1 MENLLDQVEPIE
13 DLLDQVESIER
24 IWETDSLTE
33 ISETVE
39 ELKELFF
46 SRYSYSDDVE
56 WLINVGSLVHSLCE
70 QTGNEDHH
78 MYPKEEFIESY
89 VTG

>member
-1 MENLLDQVEPIE
+1 MGGEIPPFQKESKMSENISFLQM
-13 DLLDQVESIER
+13 
-24 IWETDSLTE
+24 TE
-33 ISETVE
+33 ILSPINNDVE
-39 ELKELFF
+39 KLKEIFF
-46 SRYSYSDDVE
+46 SRYSYSNDVD
-56 WLINVGSLVHSLCE
+56 WLVDVGSIIHDLCE

>member
-1 MENLLDQVEPIE
+1 MENFNQYRTETELLEQVEP
-13 DLLDQVESIER
+13 LER
-24 IWETDSLTE
+24 IWETESLTE
-33 ISETVE
+33 ISDTVE

-46 SRYSYSDDVE
+46 SRYSYSDDVD
-56 WLINVGSLVHSLCE
+56 WLISVGSLVHTLCE
-70 QTGNEDHH
+70 QTGNEDYH

>member
-1 MENLLDQVEPIE
+1 METFDQYREEIELLEQVEP
-13 DLLDQVESIER
+13 LDK
-24 IWETDSLTE
+24 IWETESLTE
-33 ISETVE
+33 ISSTVE

-56 WLINVGSLVHSLCE
+56 WLINVGSLIHELCE

-89 VTG
+89 VSG

>member
-1 MENLLDQVEPIE
+1 METFDQYRTETELLEQVEP
-13 DLLDQVESIER
+13 LGR
-24 IWETDSLTE
+24 IWETESLTE
-33 ISETVE
+33 ISDTVE

-46 SRYSYSDDVE
+46 SRYSYSDDVD
-56 WLINVGSLVHSLCE
+56 WLISVGSIIHSLCE

-89 VTG
+89 VSG

>member
-1 MENLLDQVEPIE
+1 MENFNQYRTETELLEQVEP
-13 DLLDQVESIER
+13 LER
-24 IWETDSLTE
+24 IWETESLTE
-33 ISETVE
+33 ISDTVE

-46 SRYSYSDDVE
+46 SRYSYSDDVD
-56 WLINVGSLVHSLCE
+56 WLISVGSLVHALCE

-78 MYPKEEFIESY
+78 MYPKEEFIDSY

>member
-1 MENLLDQVEPIE
+1 METFDQYRTETDLLEQVEP
-13 DLLDQVESIER
+13 LER
-24 IWETDSLTE
+24 IWETESLTE
-33 ISETVE
+33 ISDTVE

-46 SRYSYSDDVE
+46 SRYSYSDDSD

-89 VTG
+89 VSG

>member
-1 MENLLDQVEPIE
+1 METFDQYRTETELLEQVEP
-13 DLLDQVESIER
+13 LGR
-24 IWETDSLTE
+24 IWETESLTE
-33 ISETVE
+33 ISDTVE

-46 SRYSYSDDVE
+46 SRYSYSDDID

-89 VTG
+89 VFG

>member
-1 MENLLDQVEPIE
+1 METFDQYRTETDLLEQVEP
-13 DLLDQVESIER
+13 LER
-24 IWETDSLTE
+24 IWETESLTE
-33 ISETVE
+33 ISDTVE

-46 SRYSYSDDVE
+46 SRYSYSDDID

-89 VTG
+89 VSG

>member
-1 MENLLDQVEPIE
+1 METFDQYRTETELLEQVEP
-13 DLLDQVESIER
+13 LGR
-24 IWETDSLTE
+24 IWETESLTE
-33 ISETVE
+33 ISDTVE

-46 SRYSYSDDVE
+46 SRYSYSDDID

-89 VTG
+89 VSG

>member
-1 MENLLDQVEPIE
+1 MTTFDLYREEIDLLEQVEP
-13 DLLDQVESIER
+13 IER
-24 IWETDSLTE
+24 IWETDSLSE

-39 ELKELFF
+39 NLKELFF
-46 SRYSYSDDVE
+46 SRYSYSDDVD
-56 WLINVGSLVHSLCE
+56 WLISVGSIIHSLCE

-89 VTG
+89 VSG